1 MSVIQFEEYKVKLN
15 NLMPALEELGD
26 ALDLGSAGRELEQLE
41 AASGADGF
49 WDDMQK
55 AQWTLQ
61 QIKRLK
67 SKIEQQEKRKQ
78 EWDDLY
84 TLCEMGMEEDAPS
97 LIPEL
102 EQGFYRLEEE
112 MASARLQ
119 TLLTGEYDS
128 CNAILTFHAGAGGVD
143 AEDWTLMLYRMYI
156 RWGENHGF
164 VCKTLDYL
172 DGDFAGLKSAVLRIE
187 GENVFGYL
195 KGESGVH
202 RLVRQSPFDTASR
215 RQTSFSALEVM
226 PEITDDV
233 EVEIRAEDL
242 RVDTYRASGAGGQ
255 HVNKTESSIRLTHL
269 PTGIVVACQ
278 AERSQIQNREVAMR
292 MLRSKLVELKQREH
306 AEKISDLKGVQ
317 MKIEWGSQIRSYV
330 FMPYSLVK
338 DNRTG
343 YETSNVNGVID
354 GDLDGFINAYLTCDA
369 TGNWVNK

>member
-1 MSVIQFEEYKVKLN
+1 MIAFEEYKVKLN
-15 NLMPALEELGD
+15 NLLPALE
-26 ALDLGSAGRELEQLE
+26 DLGQALNLDQAARELEQLE

-49 WDDMQK
+49 WDNMEK
-55 AQWTLQ
+55 AQKTLQ

-67 SKIEQQEKRKQ
+67 SKIEDQAHRRQQME
-78 EWDDLY
+78 DLY
-84 TLCEMGMEEDAPS
+84 TLCEMGMEEEDAS
-97 LIPEL
+97 LLPEL
-102 EQGFYRLEEE
+102 EEGFRQLEEE
-112 MASARLQ
+112 MEAARLQ

-128 CNAILTFHAGAGGVD
+128 CNAILTFHAGAGGVE
-143 AEDWTLMLYRMYI
+143 AQDWTLMLYRMYI

-164 VCKTLDYL
+164 SCKTLDYL

-187 GENVFGYL
+187 GENAYGYL

-226 PEITDDV
+226 PEISDDV
-233 EVEIRAEDL
+233 EVEIRSEDL
-242 RVDTYRASGAGGQ
+242 KVDTYRASGAGGQ
-255 HVNKTESSIRLTHL
+255 HVNKTESSIRITHL

-278 AERSQIQNREVAMR
+278 AERSQVQNREVAMR

-343 YETSNVNGVID
+343 YETSNVNAVMD
-354 GDLDGFINAYLTCDA
+354 GDLDGFINAYLTCEA
-369 TGNWVNK
+369 TGNWASK